1 MQSLL
6 RAEVLPAPADA
17 PIAFG
22 AGRALVRRVS
32 RENLWIVYKVS
43 DQYLDL
49 LTVQAD
55 PPIPADD

>member
-6 RAEVLPAPADA
+6 RAEVLPAPADT

-22 AGRALVRRVS
+22 TGRALVRRVS
-32 RENLWIVYKVS
+32 RETLWVLYKVS
-43 DQYLDL
+43 DQYVDL

-55 PPIPADD
+55 PPIPAD

>member
-1 MQSLL
+1 VQSLV
-6 RAEVLPAPADA
+6 RAEVLPSPADT
-17 PIAFG
+17 PIVFG

-32 RENLWIVYKVS
+32 RENLWIVYKIS
-43 DQYLDL
+43 DQYVDL